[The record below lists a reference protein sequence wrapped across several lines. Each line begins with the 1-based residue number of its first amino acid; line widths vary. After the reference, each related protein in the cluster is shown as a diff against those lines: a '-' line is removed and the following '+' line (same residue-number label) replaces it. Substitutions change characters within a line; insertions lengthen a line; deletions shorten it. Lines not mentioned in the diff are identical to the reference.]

1 MMREHS
7 PADTTLS
14 VAPPSAG
21 WEPTSDA
28 SKGLPFCEAGE
39 SEMLFRSSR
48 SKTVHWSLPWSDLM
62 MTMFIFFTVM
72 YIYHSADREV
82 LSSEREGTARRA
94 DLEMGA
100 PADRVSAGAVDSA
113 EPLRASISEIYDL
126 SKETV
131 KAADL
136 EDFASVDLVADKAV
150 RIILTADLLF
160 DTGRA
165 DLRPEARKSLMRVAE
180 IIRQT
185 PYMVNVVGHTDNV
198 SIHSNKFPTNWELSA
213 VRACEVARFLIEE
226 MQIPGNRFYV
236 TGHAY
241 YQPVHPNYTVENR
254 AANRR
259 VEIIITKERPD
270 GMQARVENVSTPGS
284 AW

>member
-7 PADTTLS
+7 PDDTTLS
-14 VAPPSAG
+14 IAPSSAG
-21 WEPTSDA
+21 WEPKSDA
-28 SKGLPFCEAGE
+28 SKGLPFCEVG
-39 SEMLFRSSR
+39 EMLFRSGR

-82 LSSEREGTARRA
+82 LSSEREGTARRV

-100 PADRVSAGAVDSA
+100 PADRFSASAVDSA
-113 EPLRASISEIYDL
+113 EPLRVSISEIYNL

-131 KAADL
+131 RAEDL

-150 RIILTADLLF
+150 RIVLTADLLF
-160 DTGRA
+160 DIGRA
-165 DLRPEARKSLMRVAE
+165 DLRPEARKSLMRVAK

-226 MQIPGNRFYV
+226 MQLPGNRFYV

-241 YQPVHPNYTVENR
+241 YQPVHPNHTAENR

-259 VEIIITKERPD
+259 VEIIITKEKPD
-270 GMQARVENVSTPGS
+270 GMQARV
-284 AW
+284 

>member
-1 MMREHS
+1 MTQHS
-7 PADTTLS
+7 PADTTLA
-14 VAPPSAG
+14 APFAG
-21 WEPTSDA
+21 WDPTPES
-28 SKGLPFCEAGE
+28 STGLPFCEDGDI
-39 SEMLFRSSR
+39 LFGGRR
-48 SKTVHWSLPWSDLM
+48 RKTVHWSLPWSDLM
-62 MTMFIFFTVM
+62 MTMFIFFAVM
-72 YIYHSADREV
+72 YIYQSANREV
-82 LSSEREGTARRA
+82 SSSEGIGADRRA
-94 DLEMGA
+94 DVEMGL
-100 PADRVSAGAVDSA
+100 PVHRVSAGAVDSA

-136 EDFASVDLVADKAV
+136 EDFASVDLVANKAV

-160 DTGRA
+160 DTGSA
-165 DLRPEARKSLMRVAE
+165 DLRPEARKSLVRVAE

-226 MQIPGNRFYV
+226 TQIPGDRFYV

-241 YQPVHPNYTVENR
+241 YQPVHPNYTAENR

-259 VEIIITKERPD
+259 VEIIITKERPN
-270 GMQARVENVSTPGS
+270 GMQARAENVSTPGS

>member
-1 MMREHS
+1 MS
-7 PADTTLS
+7 KDSLPDKTLPVERS
-14 VAPPSAG
+14 FAG
-21 WEPTSDA
+21 WDPTHES
-28 SKGLPFCEAGE
+28 STGHPFCEDDV
-39 SEMLFRSSR
+39 LFRGR
-48 SKTVHWSLPWSDLM
+48 RPKVVHWSLPWSDLM
-62 MTMFIFFTVM
+62 MTMFILFAVM
-72 YIYHSADREV
+72 YIYQSANREV
-82 LSSEREGTARRA
+82 LSSEGIGAGRRA
-94 DLEMGA
+94 DVEMGA
-100 PADRVSAGAVDSA
+100 PVRRVSAAPVDSA
-113 EPLRASISEIYDL
+113 ESLKGSISEIYHL

-131 KAADL
+131 KAENL
-136 EDFASVDLVADKAV
+136 EDVAFIDLVADKAV
-150 RIILTADLLF
+150 RIILTGDLLF

-198 SIHSNKFPTNWELSA
+198 SIHSAQFPTNWELSA

-226 MQIPGNRFYV
+226 TQIPGDRFYV

-241 YQPVHPNYTVENR
+241 YQPVSPNHTAKDR

-259 VEIIITKERPD
+259 VEIIITKERPH
-270 GMQARVENVSTPGS
+270 GAQARVEKISTPGS

>member
-1 MMREHS
+1 MPQRS
-7 PADTTLS
+7 PVDTTL
-14 VAPPSAG
+14 AAASAG
-21 WEPTSDA
+21 WDPTRES
-28 SKGLPFCEAGE
+28 STGLPFCEDGDI
-39 SEMLFRSSR
+39 LFRSR
-48 SKTVHWSLPWSDLM
+48 RLKTVHWSLPWSDLM
-62 MTMFIFFTVM
+62 MTMFILFAVM

-82 LSSEREGTARRA
+82 LSSEGKGTAHRA
-94 DLEMGA
+94 ELEVGA
-100 PADRVSAGAVDSA
+100 PASRLSAGSVDWA
-113 EPLRASISEIYDL
+113 EPLKGSISEIYDL
-126 SKETV
+126 SKKTV
-131 KAADL
+131 KAEDL

-150 RIILTADLLF
+150 RIVLTADLLF

-198 SIHSNKFPTNWELSA
+198 SIHSAKFPTNWELSA

-241 YQPVHPNYTVENR
+241 YQPVHPNYTAENR

-270 GMQARVENVSTPGS
+270 GIQAGLENVLTSG
-284 AW
+284 

>member
-14 VAPPSAG
+14 IAPSSAG

-28 SKGLPFCEAGE
+28 SKGLPFCEVG
-39 SEMLFRSSR
+39 EMLFRSGR

-72 YIYHSADREV
+72 YIYHSADREA
-82 LSSEREGTARRA
+82 LSSERGGTARRV

-100 PADRVSAGAVDSA
+100 PADRFSASAVDSA
-113 EPLRASISEIYDL
+113 EPLRVSISEIYNL

-131 KAADL
+131 KAEDL

-150 RIILTADLLF
+150 RIVLTADLLF
-160 DTGRA
+160 DIGRA
-165 DLRPEARKSLMRVAE
+165 DLRPEARKSLMRVAK

-241 YQPVHPNYTVENR
+241 YQPVHPNHTAENR

-259 VEIIITKERPD
+259 VEIIITKEKPD
-270 GMQARVENVSTPGS
+270 GMQARVENVLTSG
-284 AW
+284 